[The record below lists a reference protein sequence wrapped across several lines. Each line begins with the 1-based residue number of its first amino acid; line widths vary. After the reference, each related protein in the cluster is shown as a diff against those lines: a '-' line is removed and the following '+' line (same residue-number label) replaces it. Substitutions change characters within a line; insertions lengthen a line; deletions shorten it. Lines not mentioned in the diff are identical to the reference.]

1 MKEKE
6 FDPNVIDDSE
16 FERLDKS
23 LDKKDNRNRQFS
35 RSPKSEF
42 NNPNTFALKV

>member
-1 MKEKE
+1 MLIERPYKECFIINIGDLNMKEKE

-23 LDKKDNRNRQFS
+23 LDKKDNRNR
-35 RSPKSEF
+35 
-42 NNPNTFALKV
+42 